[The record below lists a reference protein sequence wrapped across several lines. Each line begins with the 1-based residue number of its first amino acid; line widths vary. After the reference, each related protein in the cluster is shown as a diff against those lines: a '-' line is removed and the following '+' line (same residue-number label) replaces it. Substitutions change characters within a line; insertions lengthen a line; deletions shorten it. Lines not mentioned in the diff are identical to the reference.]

1 MQEDQK
7 QGAQSKKMV
16 ATEKQLN
23 RGLMKEIKQ
32 KQREIVQN
40 QQKEY

>member
-7 QGAQSKKMV
+7 QGAKSKKMV
-16 ATEKQLN
+16 TTEKQLN

-32 KQREIVQN
+32 KQRELT
-40 QQKEY
+40 QKQEGY